1 MKITEISR
9 KAAKI
14 GLNVQGM
21 KKVEL
26 VRAIQSAEGNVA
38 CFDTAKSDC
47 DQLACCWREDCLPK
61 QKRVL

>member
-1 MKITEISR
+1 MKMTEISR

-14 GLNVQGM
+14 GRNAQGM

-26 VRAIQSAEGNVA
+26 VRAIQGAEGNVA
-38 CFDTAKSDC
+38 CFDTEKSDC

-61 QKRVL
+61 QKRAL

>member
-9 KAAKI
+9 KAVKI
-14 GLNVQGM
+14 GLNAQGM

-38 CFDTAKSDC
+38 CFDTEKSDC
-47 DQLACCWREDCLPK
+47 DQLACCWRKDCLPK
-61 QKRVL
+61 EKRAR

>member
-1 MKITEISR
+1 MKMTEISK

-14 GLNVQGM
+14 GLNAKGM

-26 VRAIQSAEGNVA
+26 IRAIQSAEGNVA
-38 CFDTAKSDC
+38 CFDTEKRDC

-61 QKRVL
+61 QKLVL